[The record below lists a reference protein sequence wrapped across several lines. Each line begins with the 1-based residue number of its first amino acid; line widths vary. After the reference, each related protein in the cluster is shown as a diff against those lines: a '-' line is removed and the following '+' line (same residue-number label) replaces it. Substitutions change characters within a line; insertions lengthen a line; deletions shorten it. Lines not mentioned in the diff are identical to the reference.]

1 MKKYLLIGL
10 AFGLG
15 SSAFAQGT
23 ATNSTSKPLQKINPI
38 AAKQKA
44 SVQKNQTLGG
54 ANDSFESVVNK
65 IGSKPAAVAPQNRAF
80 TSSVIGTSEYQLQT
94 NASICNRIE
103 NNSDGT
109 IAATWTFAG
118 DLAWTDRGTGY
129 NYFDGTAWGASPTV
143 RIESVRTGFTNIGT
157 TGTNGEVIIAHEASD
172 LHVSRR
178 AVKGTGAWTET
189 TLGFPDVWSRLSVGG
204 PAGQSLHV
212 ISQTTGVGTTPFMG
226 QDGAVAYSRSLDGGA
241 TWDKLRT
248 VIPQIDAASYLGFGG
263 DSYSIDANGSTIV
276 IVAGGF
282 DVDVVLIKST
292 DNGDT
297 WTKTI
302 VKDFGVPLFDAA
314 TMVTDILPADG
325 TIDTIET
332 SDAALNVVLDNSNT
346 AHVFYG
352 RMRVVCDA
360 PGTGTGLGLSYFP
373 YTDGLMYWNET
384 MAPNA
389 PVMIASVLD
398 LNGDGLLNIYNDPAG
413 VLLGMGT
420 FQRSLTSF
428 PSAGVDASGKLYVT
442 YSSLF
447 EGINDVGEGYDT
459 ELGVLNPITQEGKS
473 FRHQYVMRSD
483 DNGANWCAPI
493 DITQPD
499 LANSA
504 YLYHEGVYGAM
515 AKKVDGFVHVVVQDD
530 QAAGHGVSTTTTPDD
545 QGGAANMIY
554 YKIPV
559 ADLACG
565 ASIDENAS
573 VSEISLYPN
582 PASNG
587 VNVVLNTTKAAK
599 ANITVYNMVGQ
610 AIAQLDKNLV
620 NGNNTI
626 KLDISAYN
634 TGIYFVSAVVE
645 GKTYSQKLIV
655 K

>member
-1 MKKYLLIGL
+1 MITDTDG
-10 AFGLG
+10 
-15 SSAFAQGT
+15 
-23 ATNSTSKPLQKINPI
+23 
-38 AAKQKA
+38 
-44 SVQKNQTLGG
+44 
-54 ANDSFESVVNK
+54 D
-65 IGSKPAAVAPQNRAF
+65 AVA
-80 TSSVIGTSEYQLQT
+80 
-94 NASICNRIE
+94 
-103 NNSDGT
+103 D
-109 IAATWTFAG
+109 
-118 DLAWTDRGTGY
+118 
-129 NYFDGTAWGASPTV
+129 
-143 RIESVRTGFTNIGT
+143 
-157 TGTNGEVIIAHEASD
+157 
-172 LHVSRR
+172 
-178 AVKGTGAWTET
+178 
-189 TLGFPDVWSRLSVGG
+189 TL
-204 PAGQSLHV
+204 
-212 ISQTTGVGTTPFMG
+212 
-226 QDGAVAYSRSLDGGA
+226 
-241 TWDKLRT
+241 
-248 VIPQIDAASYLGFGG
+248 
-263 DSYSIDANGSTIV
+263 
-276 IVAGGF
+276 
-282 DVDVVLIKST
+282 
-292 DNGDT
+292 
-297 WTKTI
+297 
-302 VKDFGVPLFDAA
+302 
-314 TMVTDILPADG
+314 
-325 TIDTIET
+325 ET

-389 PVMIASVLD
+389 PVMIASALD
-398 LNGDGLLNIYNDPAG
+398 LNGDGLLNVYNDPAG
-413 VLLGMGT
+413 VNLGMGT

-459 ELGVLNPITQEGKS
+459 ELGVLNAITQAGKS

-499 LANSA
+499 LTNSA
-504 YLYHEGVYGAM
+504 YNYHEGAYGAM
-515 AKKVDGFVHVVVQDD
+515 AKRVDGFVHVVVQDD
-530 QAAGHGVSTTTTPDD
+530 QAPGHGVSTTTTPDI
-545 QGGAANMIY
+545 QAGAANMIY

-565 ASIDENAS
+565 ASIDENSS

-582 PASNG
+582 PASNS

-634 TGIYFVSAVVE
+634 TGIYFVSTIVE